1 MSLYISSLNTGS
13 NGNCFYVG
21 TEQEAIL
28 IDAGISLRE
37 INRRMN
43 RLNLDIQKIKA
54 VFITHEHTDHTRGL
68 LSLLKKYPVPVYI
81 TTSTLQNSR
90 IYLQPN
96 LVRSFTAYNP
106 IQIGGLT
113 ISAFPK
119 WHDAVDPHSFQVSCN
134 NINVGVFTDI
144 GSPCQ
149 HVVYHFSQCHAAF
162 LEANYDDHML
172 DNGSYPYHLKRRIKS
187 QHGHL
192 SNAQALQLFLQS
204 KPKHMSHLFLSHL
217 SKNNNCPNLVRQLF
231 EESCG
236 NTKIIVASRYEET
249 PVYKIGSQLSSSSS
263 IAQATQL
270 EMMF

>member
-1 MSLYISSLNTGS
+1 MSLFISSLNTGS
-13 NGNCFYVG
+13 NGNCFYIG

-43 RLNLDIQKIKA
+43 RLNLDVQKIKA
-54 VFITHEHTDHTRGL
+54 VFITHEHSDHIRGL
-68 LSLLKKYPVPVYI
+68 CSLLKKYPVPVYI
-81 TTSTLQNSR
+81 TNTTLQNSGL
-90 IYLQPN
+90 YLQSH

-106 IQIGGLT
+106 IQIGSLSIT
-113 ISAFPK
+113 AFPK

-134 NINVGVFTDI
+134 NVNVGIFTDI
-144 GSPCQ
+144 GSPCE
-149 HVVYHFSQCHAAF
+149 HVIYHFSQCHAAF

-172 DNGSYPYHLKRRIKS
+172 DTGSYPYHLKRRIKS

-204 KPKHMSHLFLSHL
+204 KPAHMSHLFLSHL

-231 EESCG
+231 EEASG

-249 PVYKIGSQLSSSSS
+249 PVYKIGSHSFSSSW
-263 IAQATQL
+263 AMPVTQL
-270 EMMF
+270 EMEF

>member
-1 MSLYISSLNTGS
+1 MSLFISSLNTGS
-13 NGNCFYVG
+13 NGNCFYIG
-21 TEQEAIL
+21 TEHEAIL

-43 RLNLDIQKIKA
+43 RLNLDVQKIKA
-54 VFITHEHTDHTRGL
+54 VFITHEHSDHIRGL
-68 LSLLKKYPVPVYI
+68 CSLLKKYPVPVYI
-81 TTSTLQNSR
+81 TNTTLQNSGL
-90 IYLQPN
+90 YLQSH

-106 IQIGGLT
+106 IRIGSLSIT
-113 ISAFPK
+113 AFPK

-134 NINVGVFTDI
+134 NVNVGIFTDI
-144 GSPCQ
+144 GSPCE
-149 HVVYHFSQCHAAF
+149 HVIYHFSQCHAAF

-172 DNGSYPYHLKRRIKS
+172 DTGSYPYHLKRRIKS

-204 KPKHMSHLFLSHL
+204 KPAHMSHLFLSHL

-231 EESCG
+231 EESSG

-249 PVYKIGSQLSSSSS
+249 PVYKIGSQSFSSSW
-263 IAQATQL
+263 ANPVTQL
-270 EMMF
+270 EMEF